1 VTETR
6 TPPTDPSGRPL
17 PPQATMGLLN
27 YLTATS
33 LDEDYA
39 AASARREARDTA
51 TEGGGGPSRRPRS
64 SAPVVLGV
72 LAVFGLLLMTAA
84 VQTARTEGVQQTSRE
99 ALVSQIQQGRQDLA
113 DVRAQGAQLDR
124 EITAIRSAYL
134 SASDRGRALQD
145 QLTRL
150 GVATGTTPVTG
161 PGVEIV
167 VDDGP
172 SGSSKSVVL
181 DRDLQILVNGLWNAG
196 AEAVSV
202 NGHRLTALSAIR
214 EASDAITVNY
224 RSLQRPYTIT
234 AIGDPDQLPAR
245 FVESDGGTWWFNLK
259 SLYDMR
265 FDLTSKD
272 SVRLPAVETPQLRTI
287 EPMKGK
293 Q

>member
-1 VTETR
+1 MTETR

-17 PPQATMGLLN
+17 PPQATMGLLT
-27 YLTATS
+27 YLTATA

-39 AASARREARDTA
+39 AAS
-51 TEGGGGPSRRPRS
+51 SRRKARS
-64 SAPVVLGV
+64 SGPVVLGV
-72 LAVFGLLLMTAA
+72 LVVFGLLLMTAA
-84 VQTARTEGVQQTSRE
+84 VQTARTEGERQTSRE
-99 ALVSQIQQGRQDLA
+99 ALVSQIQQRRKDLA
-113 DVRAQGAQLDR
+113 DVRAQAAQLDR
-124 EITAIRSAYL
+124 EITAINSTYL
-134 SASDRGRALQD
+134 STSDRGRALQD

-150 GVATGTTPVTG
+150 GVSSGTAPVTG

-172 SGSSKSVVL
+172 EGDSKSVVL

-196 AEAVSV
+196 AEAISI
-202 NGHRLTALSAIR
+202 NGQRLTTLSAIR
-214 EASDAITVNY
+214 EASEAITVNY

-245 FVESDGGTWWFNLK
+245 FIESDGGTWWFNLK

-272 SVRLPAVETPQLRTI
+272 SVRLPAVETPRLRNI

-293 Q
+293 R

>member
-27 YLTATS
+27 YLTATA

-39 AASARREARDTA
+39 AASTRREAR
-51 TEGGGGPSRRPRS
+51 S
-64 SAPVVLGV
+64 SGPVVLAV

-84 VQTARTEGVQQTSRE
+84 VQTARTQGVQQVSRDS
-99 ALVSQIQQGRQDLA
+99 LVSQIQQRRQDLA
-113 DVRAQGAQLDR
+113 EVRAQGAQLDR

-134 SASDRGRALQD
+134 SASDQGRSLQD
-145 QLTRL
+145 RLTRL
-150 GVATGTTPVTG
+150 GVASGTTPVRG
-161 PGVEIV
+161 PGLEIV

-172 SGSSKSVVL
+172 SGNDKSVVL

-196 AEAVSV
+196 AEAVSI

-214 EASDAITVNY
+214 EASEAITVNY

-245 FVESDGGTWWFNLK
+245 FIESDGGTWWFNLK

-272 SVRLPAVETPQLRTI
+272 SVRLPAVETPQLRNI

-293 Q
+293 R

>member
-27 YLTATS
+27 YLTATA

-39 AASARREARDTA
+39 AASARRRA
-51 TEGGGGPSRRPRS
+51 RS
-64 SAPVVLGV
+64 SAPVVLAV

-84 VQTARTEGVQQTSRE
+84 VQTARSESVQQTSRDS
-99 ALVSQIQQGRQDLA
+99 LVSQIQQRRKDLA
-113 DVRAQGAQLDR
+113 DVRAQAAQLDR

-134 SASDRGRALQD
+134 SASDQGRSLQD
-145 QLTRL
+145 RLTRL
-150 GVATGTTPVTG
+150 GVASGTTPVRG
-161 PGVEIV
+161 PGLEIV

-172 SGSSKSVVL
+172 AGNDKSVVL

-196 AEAVSV
+196 AEAVSI
-202 NGHRLTALSAIR
+202 NGQRLTALSAIR
-214 EASDAITVNY
+214 EASEAITVNY
-224 RSLQRPYTIT
+224 RSLQRPYTVT

-245 FVESDGGTWWFNLK
+245 FIESDGGTWWFNLK

-272 SVRLPAVETPQLRTI
+272 SVRLPAVETPQLRNI

-293 Q
+293 R